1 MALSK
6 MGLKNVIGVELIE
19 SLPLLSR
26 ANPHNLPF
34 FDRAF
39 DVAFTG
45 HLMATWYPLRNAE
58 EMERTVRKGG
68 VCVVVVDECGEEKV
82 NEIVRLFRRSRLLNS
97 SDFTLNGRRADLF
110 LAVSCT
116 IKFVIPKALS
126 VPVGFACG
134 SLALINN
141 VKFLA
146 ELNTPRKDE
155 GLTPSALS
163 HFLIICR
170 AKAWVVEHN
179 ICRLQRKQIQLPNG
193 LGGAARTEHSAP
205 YNSPAAV

>member
-19 SLPLLSR
+19 SLPLVSR
-26 ANPHNLPF
+26 VNPHNLPL

-39 DVAFTG
+39 DVDFTG
-45 HLMATWYPLRNAE
+45 HLMAALYPLRNAE
-58 EMERTVRKGG
+58 EIERTVRKGG
-68 VCVVVVDECGEEKV
+68 VCVVVVDECGEEEV
-82 NEIVRLFRRSRLLNS
+82 NEIDRLFR
-97 SDFTLNGRRADLF
+97 
-110 LAVSCT
+110 
-116 IKFVIPKALS
+116 
-126 VPVGFACG
+126 
-134 SLALINN
+134 
-141 VKFLA
+141 
-146 ELNTPRKDE
+146 
-155 GLTPSALS
+155 
-163 HFLIICR
+163 R